1 MFNKGTNSVYF
12 DSMPQSLSG
21 GSQHW
26 TSLAVFQTESSVPS
40 PANLRYVHKLRTSTH
55 LSIMAATWT
64 LEDDMSCPVCCDV
77 FTDPVVLGCS
87 HSFCRS
93 CLDNYW
99 NTQVIKK
106 CPVCGLHSLTD
117 APPSNLALRNIVETF
132 ARERSHNTT
141 KQEETRKGE
150 KESQGRRESGGRSG
164 LVRDGDERCS
174 LHGKRLLLFCV
185 EDQEALCAVCQTSRR
200 HRSHQLC
207 PVDEAAQELKVWLV
221 LSVISGPAAACHFV
235 RLVWLCYSNSSVYCF
250 TVVLQ
255 LP

>member
-1 MFNKGTNSVYF
+1 
-12 DSMPQSLSG
+12 
-21 GSQHW
+21 
-26 TSLAVFQTESSVPS
+26 
-40 PANLRYVHKLRTSTH
+40 
-55 LSIMAATWT
+55 MAATWT
-64 LEDDMSCPVCCDV
+64 LEDDMSCPVCCNV

-106 CPVCGLHSLTD
+106 CPVCRKHSLTD

-141 KQEETRKGE
+141 KQDETREEE
-150 KESQGRRESGGRSG
+150 KESQGRRESGGRSV
-164 LVRDGDERCS
+164 LVPDGDERCI

-200 HRSHQLC
+200 HRTHQLY
-207 PVDEAAQELKVWLV
+207 PVDEAAQELKGRGGGW
-221 LSVISGPAAACHFV
+221 
-235 RLVWLCYSNSSVYCF
+235 R
-250 TVVLQ
+250 
-255 LP
+255 

>member
-1 MFNKGTNSVYF
+1 
-12 DSMPQSLSG
+12 
-21 GSQHW
+21 
-26 TSLAVFQTESSVPS
+26 
-40 PANLRYVHKLRTSTH
+40 
-55 LSIMAATWT
+55 MAATWT
-64 LEDDMSCPVCCDV
+64 LEDDMSCPVCCGV

-106 CPVCGLHSLTD
+106 CPVCRHHSLTD
-117 APPSNLALRNIVETF
+117 APPSNLALRNIVKTF
-132 ARERSHNTT
+132 ARERSHKTT

-174 LHGKRLLLFCV
+174 LHGKRLLFCV

-207 PVDEAAQELKVWLV
+207 PVDEAAQQLKRR
-221 LSVISGPAAACHFV
+221 G
-235 RLVWLCYSNSSVYCF
+235 
-250 TVVLQ
+250 
-255 LP
+255 